1 MNRSATHPPY
11 PILLLLAAVVLVAFT
26 GCSEDEPVAP
36 PAKPAEPP
44 VTSIK
49 VLSPRAND
57 VFDLR
62 QKIVVTWDTV
72 TAPAQADSVFIEY
85 RPVGG
90 YDEWKIVRRVPI
102 LIRPASFSVTDTAVT
117 VFEIRLKASRET
129 DWHLVSPLY
138 ILKSSFNV
146 LSPRNG
152 DTVEI
157 GRGLQF
163 RWTSRAPGVPDSL
176 QPKDDTEVLIEYR
189 LLKSN
194 SQWNRIGLGQVS
206 KGGYD
211 WPLPPSITSDFEVR
225 LRPASSPAWLTI
237 APIHVST
244 PVVTITAPV
253 ENSVY
258 RIGADILIE
267 WSSVT
272 PLLESDEVLLEY
284 YLQGIWYP
292 IGTWPYSRHQVRWKP
307 PFSQAATFRLGAT
320 LLRGGIRSVVYS
332 ISSAD
337 LHFDFPAGTTF
348 PRGAPLVIPLKVD
361 LPWNE
366 GSGTEFL
373 LSTDGGRTWPLTK
386 KPDELLSEGPASAC
400 RLRARRSDLPFEDT
414 STIFSIPEN
423 LVDYAP
429 LVVGQHYQYKVTE
442 RDWIIFAGSLTVG
455 GRDHPDL
462 HVVPT
467 GMREFADRT
476 EFDVTVWGG
485 RNADTLHTVVTISKA
500 GLCPASASFL
510 PWSFEGLFTR
520 LDPGA
525 DGKEYSWKNKYRFIL
540 DRSRGLVFAFGPGT
554 PTVSAAYAAEYF
566 FWLK

>member
-1 MNRSATHPPY
+1 MDRSATHPSHPT
-11 PILLLLAAVVLVAFT
+11 LLILAAVILAALT

-36 PAKPAEPP
+36 PVKPTDPP

-49 VLSPRAND
+49 VLSPQAND

-62 QKIVVTWDTV
+62 PKIVVIWDTV

-85 RPVGG
+85 RPADGQH
-90 YDEWKIVRRVPI
+90 EWKTVRRLPI
-102 LIRPASFSVTDTAVT
+102 LMRPASFSVLDTAVT

-129 DWHLVSPLY
+129 NWHLVSPLY
-138 ILKSSFNV
+138 ILKSGFNV

-189 LLKSN
+189 LRKST
-194 SQWNRIGLGQVS
+194 SQWSRVGSVQVS
-206 KGGYD
+206 EGGYD

-244 PVVTITAPV
+244 PVVTISSPV
-253 ENSVY
+253 KSSVY
-258 RIGADILIE
+258 RIGADIPIE
-267 WSSVT
+267 WSSAT
-272 PLLESDEVLLEY
+272 PLMDSDEILLEY

-292 IGTWPYSRHQVRWKP
+292 IGTWPYSRHQIRWKP

-320 LLRGGIRSVVYS
+320 LLRGGIRSVIYS

-348 PRGAPLVIPLKVD
+348 PRGAPLAMPLKVD

-386 KPDELLSEGPASAC
+386 KPDELLSEGPATDC

-414 STIFSIPEN
+414 SAVFSITEN
-423 LVDYAP
+423 LVDYVP
-429 LVVGQHYQYKVTE
+429 LVVGRHYQYTVSE
-442 RDWIIFAGSLTVG
+442 RDFIIFAGSLTVG

-462 HVVPT
+462 HLVPT
-467 GMREFADRT
+467 GVREFADRR

-485 RNADTLHTVVTISKA
+485 RKPDTVRTIVTISKA
-500 GLCPASASFL
+500 GLCPPSASFL

-525 DGKEYSWKNKYRFIL
+525 DGKEYSWKGKYRFTL

-554 PTVSAAYAAEYF
+554 PTVSTAFAADYF
-566 FWLK
+566 FRLK